1 MIDTHAHLNYDE
13 YMHSIDQVLADIK
26 SNDVEKVIVPGVEPS
41 TFDTIYNLCQRYDML
56 YMALGVHPSEF
67 QTYDSSVDKKIYEF
81 SSNKKLVA
89 IGEIGLDYHYDSEN
103 KLLQQKIFKNQLEL
117 AQKMNL
123 PVLIHDREAHE
134 DCFNILQDFKLKDVI
149 FHCFSGT
156 PVFAEKCIEHGYYI
170 AVGGIVTFKNAKDLK
185 ESVKLVPLDK
195 LLLETDCPYL
205 APVPFR
211 GKVNT
216 PSYLKYIAQE
226 IASIKEISI
235 DEVKTTTTLN
245 AERVFGF

>member
-13 YMHSIDQVLADIK
+13 YMLSIDKVLNDIE
-26 SNDVEKVIVPGVEPS
+26 SNGVEKVIIPGVAPD
-41 TFDTIYNLCQRYDML
+41 TFDTISSLCEQYDML
-56 YMALGVHPSEF
+56 YMALGVHPSECE
-67 QTYDSSVDKKIYEF
+67 TYDILAEKKILEF
-81 SSNKKLVA
+81 SYNKKLVA

-103 KLLQQKIFKNQLEL
+103 KQAQQKVFISQLEL

-134 DCFNILQDFKLKDVI
+134 DCFHILQDFKLKDVI

-156 PVFAEKCIEHGYYI
+156 PKFAEKCIEQGYYI

-185 ESVKLVPLDK
+185 ESVKIVPLDK

-216 PSYLKYIAQE
+216 PAYLKYIAQE
-226 IASIKEISI
+226 VANIKEINI
-235 DEVKTTTTLN
+235 DEVNYMTTIN
-245 AERVFGF
+245 AERIFRF